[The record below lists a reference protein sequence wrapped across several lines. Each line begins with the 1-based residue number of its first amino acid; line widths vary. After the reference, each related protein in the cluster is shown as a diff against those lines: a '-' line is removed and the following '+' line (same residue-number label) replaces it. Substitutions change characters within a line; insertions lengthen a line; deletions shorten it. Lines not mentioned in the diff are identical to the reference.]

1 MLTKKALIRDYV
13 IEIEKLK
20 GDLMATR
27 QKNGVFLTT
36 ESYSEMTEES
46 ESRRI
51 LNEEQQRKLDVMET
65 QIKNTR
71 EQFEQN
77 MRLFMELK
85 KELEGTKG
93 VLEETKG
100 ELQRTE
106 SDLSGTRKDL
116 ANETVLRK
124 AHQSTEDE
132 LDSIGHGLISKLG
145 ETVSD
150 VGGLH
155 AKIRRM
161 TDLEVVNHTS
171 WMRSSGQVT
180 AITELVEKEIGTFTE
195 EQEKLAD
202 VVSERMSAFVAT
214 EVERLESAY
223 AYVEGRLEGFNAGE
237 AELSSETMKAKD
249 EMNQVLEEIKVLR
262 EEVKQK
268 VGEGLKGLNAAAQRI
283 AAEVIEDLGTFG
295 VQVWVSG
302 FEKSWQGRVSDKFCF
317 DSFKLP
323 IPGSEK
329 SSGPCSRMQRNES
342 LRKKPRPRSFV
353 FSSAQRQ
360 QPQSSPQILPIPA
373 LN

>member
-51 LNEEQQRKLDVMET
+51 LNEEQQRKIDVMET

-100 ELQRTE
+100 ELQKTE
-106 SDLSGTRKDL
+106 LDLSNTRKDL
-116 ANETVLRK
+116 ADETVLRK
-124 AHQSTEDE
+124 AHQSTEDQ
-132 LDSIGHGLISKLG
+132 LDNIGHSLISRLD
-145 ETVSD
+145 ETVGD

-171 WMRSSGQVT
+171 WMRSSGQVAT
-180 AITELVEKEIGTFTE
+180 VTDLVEREIGIFTQ
-195 EQEKLAD
+195 EQEKMTEG
-202 VVSERMSAFVAT
+202 VSDKMGMFVT
-214 EVERLESAY
+214 GQVKRLESAY

-249 EMNQVLEEIKVLR
+249 EMNQVLEEIKILR
-262 EEVKQK
+262 EDVKQK

-283 AAEVIEDLGTFG
+283 SAEVVEDLGKFG
-295 VQVWVSG
+295 VQV
-302 FEKSWQGRVSDKFCF
+302 
-317 DSFKLP
+317 
-323 IPGSEK
+323 
-329 SSGPCSRMQRNES
+329 
-342 LRKKPRPRSFV
+342 
-353 FSSAQRQ
+353 
-360 QPQSSPQILPIPA
+360 
-373 LN
+373 